1 MDIGELSEWMLGQ
14 SYGVNRPRSQIVHLS
29 IDDRRLLC
37 TRELDGSD
45 YECVGTVLPA
55 DMVEPIVHIECG
67 MYVSYY
73 RYCKQCV
80 KALRK
85 IGARGERRRYD
96 LFDTEDAS
104 RDALGREHND

>member
-1 MDIGELSEWMLGQ
+1 MSPAGAAVMSAGGVEGALRSRESEAMDIGELSEWMLGQ

-29 IDDRRLLC
+29 KDDTRLLC
-37 TRELDGSD
+37 TRALDASD

-55 DMVEPIVHIECG
+55 DMVEPIVQIECG

-80 KALRK
+80 KVLRK
-85 IGARGERRRYD
+85 IGG
-96 LFDTEDAS
+96 
-104 RDALGREHND
+104 